1 MKIIAKILLTLLVII
16 AASSV
21 VAWKYQDY
29 LVNPWTRDGQVRAYV
44 IQIAPQVSGP
54 IVEMPLVD
62 NQAVAAGD
70 ILFEIDPRRYRAD
83 VDSARARLDR
93 TVYELT
99 SLDKQ
104 IEAAQA
110 VVDQSKSAI
119 DQARAQVRAAEATL
133 QEAAKELARF
143 EILMK
148 DGDIPIARYDAE
160 KRTYDVDVASKARAE
175 AALLEAEGVLA
186 EAQAE
191 LEKSIASR
199 GALGD
204 ENAQLRAARAALAQ
218 AKLNLEFT
226 LQRAPVAGYVTNL
239 NIQLGSQATADQPA
253 LALVAADSFWVDA
266 YFRES
271 QISDMQPGD
280 TAWVTL
286 MSYPDKTLKARVASL
301 AWGIAQ
307 NDGST
312 GSNLLPNVSP
322 TFQWIRLAQRIPV
335 RIELLDVPS
344 DVALRVGTTASVMVM
359 TGKGGDG
366 HEPLPVPQV
375 LQ

>member
-133 QEAAKELARF
+133 LEAAKELARF